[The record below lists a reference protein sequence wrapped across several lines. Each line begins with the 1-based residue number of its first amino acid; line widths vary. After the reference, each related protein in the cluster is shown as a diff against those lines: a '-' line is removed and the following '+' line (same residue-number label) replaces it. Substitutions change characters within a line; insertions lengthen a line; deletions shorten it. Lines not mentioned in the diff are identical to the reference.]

1 MYRLAGFGP
10 ALPGYYTCS
19 GNYNVLNVTLLFYMN
34 ISKYE

>member
-19 GNYNVLNVTLLFYMN
+19 GHYNVLNVALLLRMTL
-34 ISKYE
+34 